1 MIGLIRPDW
10 PARVGALVTTREGG
24 ASSGAFASLNFGL
37 RSGDDEAAVRENRRR
52 LESVLPSPPL
62 WLRQV
67 HGTRVADADAAQAAG
82 AEPEADA
89 AVARRPGT
97 VCAVLAADCMPVL
110 LADEAASVVGIA
122 HAGWRGL
129 CAGVLEATLEAMRVE
144 PGALM
149 AWLGPAIG
157 PRVYEV
163 GDEVREAFIARDSA
177 AGAAFRAVRRGHWL
191 LDLYLVAR
199 QRLAARGVTRV
210 YGGGQCTF
218 SDPARFFSYRRDG
231 ATGRMAAL
239 IWLAG
244 GGRRGN

>member
-1 MIGLIRPDW
+1 MIGLVRPDW
-10 PARVGALVTTREGG
+10 PATAGALVTTREGG
-24 ASSGAFASLNFGL
+24 ASRGAYASLNLGL

-52 LESVLPSPPL
+52 LEALLPSAPV

-67 HGTRVADADAAQAAG
+67 HGTRVADADAARADG

-129 CAGVLEATLEAMRVE
+129 CAGVLEATLQAMRAE
-144 PGALM
+144 PARVM

-157 PRVYEV
+157 PQVYEV
-163 GDEVREAFIARDSA
+163 GDEVRAAFIAFDPA
-177 AGAAFRAVRRGHWL
+177 ADTAFHAVRRGHWL
-191 LDLYLVAR
+191 LDLYTVAR
-199 QRLAARGVTRV
+199 QRLAAHGVTRV
-210 YGGGQCTF
+210 YGGGLCTS

-239 IWLAG
+239 IWLPG
-244 GGRRGN
+244 GG